1 MPHFF
6 RKGCKELYL
15 GLAITERAVHRH
27 GGTVRARNAVD
38 GGRVVEIT
46 LPSAPAKPF

>member
-1 MPHFF
+1 
-6 RKGCKELYL
+6 LYL